1 MARGQHVSI
10 AYEIL
15 THIGGWA
22 CLRHRN
28 FRSGALWNS
37 DRAVADFVHH
47 VRELEE
53 KEFWPA
59 AVQHRGW
66 WRKAQGAWRA
76 ATSFILVAEPSRHV
90 RAWRW

>member
-1 MARGQHVSI
+1 M
-10 AYEIL
+10 
-15 THIGGWA
+15 T
-22 CLRHRN
+22 
-28 FRSGALWNS
+28 
-37 DRAVADFVHH
+37 DFVHR

-76 ATSFILVAEPSRHV
+76 ATSYQFHTGSMSPVDMSGPVGGEAEGGNIPNQLASWCQPSTW
-90 RAWRW
+90 ALTT